1 MAGETK
7 KNIRLSKA
15 AKEFNIGIGAII
27 EFLSKKGFEVDSS
40 PNTKLTEEMYALL
53 VKEYGAEEPPKP
65 ARCSTSPPT
74 TTRVSSSALA
84 ILTSPMPVAH
94 RRTGKPRSIGSARGN
109 RKSLRR
115 DIVFHGYI
123 ISWFSWFFIFLQL
136 KKSQLQINTYHR
148 CYDQEGYIL

>member
-1 MAGETK
+1 MT
-7 KNIRLSKA
+7 
-15 AKEFNIGIGAII
+15 I
-27 EFLSKKGFEVDSS
+27 ESTTHFEVDRNKCVSCGH
-40 PNTKLTEEMYALL
+40 PDITYARGTQKDRKTK
-53 VKEYGAEEPPKP
+53 
-65 ARCSTSPPT
+65 
-74 TTRVSSSALA
+74 
-84 ILTSPMPVAH
+84 IH
-94 RRTGKPRSIGSARGN
+94 RFSKGN